1 MFQGSAPKREN
12 TIPQNPMRLL
22 LLTEIVIVGCLYVI
36 VPRPWMV
43 ASSCILVVCNKNF
56 VSIQRIDAH
65 VHRSRL
71 PWVVEAGLRINAGG
85 TLHSGVGC
93 TCVLTLRDDVSVLNE
108 SILNDISHSEPPTSI
123 SRSHELHV
131 IMTIVCFVLFT
142 LSQEAIRT
150 P

>member
-1 MFQGSAPKREN
+1 M
-12 TIPQNPMRLL
+12 
-22 LLTEIVIVGCLYVI
+22 
-36 VPRPWMV
+36 
-43 ASSCILVVCNKNF
+43 
-56 VSIQRIDAH
+56 QRIDAH

-71 PWVVEAGLRINAGG
+71 PRVVEAGLRINAGG

-108 SILNDISHSEPPTSI
+108 SILNNISHSEPHTSI